1 MTREDKVAYDFILG
15 FFRYQGILYTRIG
28 IDELE
33 ELEQFMTKQLN
44 EYFILID
51 KLQNKEDEI
60 GKMIH
65 ISIIMIFNAH
75 ATISETLKDLQ
86 KH

>member
-33 ELEQFMTKQLN
+33 ELE
-44 EYFILID
+44 
-51 KLQNKEDEI
+51 
-60 GKMIH
+60 
-65 ISIIMIFNAH
+65 
-75 ATISETLKDLQ
+75 
-86 KH
+86 